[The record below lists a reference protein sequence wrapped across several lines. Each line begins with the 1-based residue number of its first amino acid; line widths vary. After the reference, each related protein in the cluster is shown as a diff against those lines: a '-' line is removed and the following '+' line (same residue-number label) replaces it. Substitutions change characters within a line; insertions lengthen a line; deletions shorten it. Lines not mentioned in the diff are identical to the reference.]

1 MQKAFEIKSQIENL
15 RVIEKAIDDISAELG
30 LAEEAYGKIMV
41 SSLEAVNN
49 AIIHGNKGNEDKNV
63 RICFSLS
70 QKDMN
75 VSVEDEGEGFA
86 PGKVPDPTQPENI
99 ENLRGRGVFLMTHLS
114 DKIEFNNKGNI
125 VVMTFKDIT
134 T

>member
-15 RVIEKAIDDISAELG
+15 RVVEKAIDDISAELG

-49 AIIHGNKGNEDKNV
+49 AIIHGNKGNEDKSV

-75 VSVEDEGEGFA
+75 VSVEDEGEGFV